1 MCCNDATQWW
11 FVGINL
17 LNHLRSLSLENKDST
32 VLAFFFLCIG
42 WRSFILLICLLVF
55 ILMFESNAQIQCCE
69 HSEHVLQNAM
79 CICWLVSGY
88 GSSSLLHSR
97 QHEVIYYVCQN
108 VEIRIIFQL
117 YVSAKPLEI
126 RKNRIPLWNY
136 QLFWEIKL
144 YDVMLLYLCVLY
156 L

>member
-1 MCCNDATQWW
+1 MCCNDAFIW

-55 ILMFESNAQIQCCE
+55 ILMFESNTQIQCCE
-69 HSEHVLQNAM
+69 HSEHVPQNGM
-79 CICWLVSGY
+79 CICWLISGY
-88 GSSSLLHSR
+88 GSSSWLHNR

-108 VEIRIIFQL
+108 VEILIIFQL

-126 RKNRIPLWNY
+126 RKNRIPLRNY